1 MTDILPPAGWP
12 NVRQLETN
20 EFATGG
26 ANGNMNEQAKSLAAR
41 SELLKQYAALPYE
54 SKTSGYALNERVQLA
69 TGDIVKSTIPNNT
82 NDPNVDMSG
91 WVNVND
97 ASQIVDASGMTL
109 QQINDLAEK
118 WHPINV
124 EKFRQV
130 GLSDSQTIQ
139 AALDYINALPFSGTH
154 LIFEAGRLYTYNKEH
169 SIKNIN
175 DLIIGLNGATLKR
188 ASGSTTSALLA
199 QELTVAGSA
208 GLTLTLD
215 NIPDNWNVGEYLTV
229 FTSEVDQD
237 TSRTRRRITSINRTN
252 NTVKIYAPLD
262 FSSAKTTLPV
272 GTRVAKNF
280 NCFSGRPSFPDSG
293 SYPLEAGINKRIFIT
308 NGTIDGNR
316 ANQYNVSWRFITEIG
331 IHSIG
336 GVIDRVH
343 FKNITGETIAGHGI
357 SVQNCIYEDIGGS
370 LYHTSLNDQS
380 KSIAGFAWFI
390 NNTVKRCNLETT
402 TRIGHSEGAITFS
415 WGAGN
420 FIIKD
425 NVLEDLTE
433 CFLGGFSTYTE
444 EHGDEFLMV
453 SGNIVKG
460 AKGLIWGAQEPTR
473 GIHITGNIFHDCGDS
488 TTLTKSIIANPNNSI
503 HGNTLT
509 GNTKVYQKTI
519 SDKSLVGFERRD
531 FGSINNTIHYVAS
544 SLIPNYAPSLDSGAV
559 TASERNGKNYHAF
572 VSTGLSGIV
581 HYHPNGSP
589 SGSAFLAFDPT
600 SKVYTLATNLTNGQV
615 HIKVGGYQDIM
626 RLKPTGVDMPNF
638 NNLTFGVDNV
648 NGSWRIAIVADNL
661 ELQRR
666 EAGAW
671 VTKQTFNAV

>member
-1 MTDILPPAGWP
+1 MIASGGTATLGLYDLKRQIDAFGGVDYFRQNLAGRYLK
-12 NVRQLETN
+12 NARVML
-20 EFATGG
+20 
-26 ANGNMNEQAKSLAAR
+26 AN
-41 SELLKQYAALPYE
+41 
-54 SKTSGYALNERVQLA
+54 
-69 TGDIVKSTIPNNT
+69 GDIVKSTVDGNT
-82 NDPNVDMSG
+82 SDPNVNMTG

-97 ASQIVDASGMTL
+97 ASQIVDASGMTQ

-124 EKFRQV
+124 EKFRQA
-130 GLSDSQTIQ
+130 GFSDSQTIQ
-139 AALDYINALPFSGTH
+139 AALEYINALPFSGTH
-154 LIFEAGRLYTYNKEH
+154 LIFEAGRLYTYDSDH
-169 SIKNIN
+169 SVKYIN
-175 DLIIGLNGATLKR
+175 NLLIDLNGATLKR
-188 ASGSTTSALLA
+188 AAGSTTSALLA

-215 NIPDNWNVGEYLTV
+215 YIPDNWSVGEYLTV
-229 FTSEVDQD
+229 FTSDLDQD

-252 NTVKIYAPLD
+252 NTVKIYAPLE
-262 FSSAKTTLPV
+262 FSPAKTTLPV

-280 NCFSGRPSFPDSG
+280 NCFSGRPSSPDSG
-293 SYPLEAGINKRIFIT
+293 SYPLEAGINERIFIT
-308 NGTIDGNR
+308 NGIIDGSR

-336 GVIDRVH
+336 GVINKIH
-343 FKNITGETIAGHGI
+343 FKNITGETIAGHGL

-370 LYHTSLNDQS
+370 LYHTSLNDQT

-444 EHGDEFLMV
+444 AHGDEFLMV

-460 AKGLIWGAQEPTR
+460 AKGLISGAQEPTLA
-473 GIHITGNIFHDCGDS
+473 IHITGNIFHDCGNS
-488 TTLTKSIIANPNNSI
+488 TTLTKSIAANPNNSI

-544 SLIPNYAPSLDSGAV
+544 SLIPKYAPSLDSGTVSA
-559 TASERNGKNYHAF
+559 TERDGTNYHAF
-572 VSTGLSGIV
+572 VSTGGSGTI
-581 HYHPNGSP
+581 HYHPNGSAA
-589 SGSAFLAFDPT
+589 GSAMATFNPSTKFYVLG
-600 SKVYTLATNLTNGQV
+600 TNLTGGQV
-615 HIKVGGYQDIM
+615 HIKVGGFQDKI
-626 RLKPTGVDMPNF
+626 RFKSTGVDMPNF
-638 NNLTFGVDNV
+638 NGLTFGSDDVD
-648 NGSWRIAIVADNL
+648 GSWRIAIISNNL
-661 ELQRR
+661 VLQRR
-666 EAGAW
+666 ESGVW
-671 VTKQTFNAV
+671 TVKQTFNAIPDTPATP